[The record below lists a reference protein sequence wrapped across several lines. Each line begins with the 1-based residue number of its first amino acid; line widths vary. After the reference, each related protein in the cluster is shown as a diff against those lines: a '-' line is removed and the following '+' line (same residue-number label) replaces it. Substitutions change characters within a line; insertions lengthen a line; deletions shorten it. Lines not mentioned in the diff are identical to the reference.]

1 MSLFRPCRPDLRI
14 ASVMKDSPFKGVGT
28 KMMASVRVLLVLAVA
43 LLFPGLLHPTP
54 QPPKA
59 DESSGQPRFDGPAE
73 LPRVQVRSA
82 LADTPAPGRTRLVKE
97 GDNLQD
103 ALNDAK
109 CGDTLKLQ
117 AGATFG
123 GFYRFPQKS
132 CDDSHWIIVRTSA
145 SDDTLPPEG
154 TRITPCYAGVSSLP
168 GRPDFHC
175 PSPRNVM
182 AKIELDVK
190 AEAGPID
197 FMDGANHYRFI
208 GLEITRGMPKLHLR
222 NLVRLKEPEFAAH
235 HLVFDRVWV
244 HGTAQEET
252 KGGVH
257 LSGTTYVAIV
267 DSYFSDFHCIAA
279 KGTCTDAQ
287 AINGGTGEAPGGPY
301 KIENN
306 FLEASGQ
313 SVMFGG
319 GPGTTTPA
327 DIEIRRNHLFKP
339 LIWKPDEPGFVGA
352 YTGNP
357 FIVKNSFELKNAQR
371 VLFEGNVLENSWGG
385 FSQTGFSV
393 VLAPGNQGGH
403 CPLCRVTDVTIRYC
417 RIRNVGSVI
426 VIGTGVGAKKGFFA
440 SAAERYSIHDL
451 LVDDIEGHAYK
462 GFGLFAIIIS
472 DQPPIKDVHFD
483 HVTAFPPH
491 AILTVINRKEK
502 LPGLSITNS
511 IFDAGERQIAS
522 AGGGPQNCASPRD
535 RDPGGVLNQ
544 CFANPVV
551 ANNLI
556 IGGSGSWPAHNI
568 LVKDA
573 GAAGLWKKQTQTGTE
588 YRVCREKGEAASCT
602 KTSPALRAGSDGKN
616 IGADIDEIDKATA
629 GVI

>member
-1 MSLFRPCRPDLRI
+1 ME
-14 ASVMKDSPFKGVGT
+14 
-28 KMMASVRVLLVLAVA
+28 MMASVRVSLGLAVA
-43 LLFPGLLHPTP
+43 LLFPCLLHPTP
-54 QPPKA
+54 QHPKA
-59 DESSGQPRFDGPAE
+59 DESAGAPRFDGPAE

-97 GDNLQD
+97 SDNLQD

-117 AGATFG
+117 AGATFHG
-123 GFYRFPQKS
+123 VYRFPQKS
-132 CDDSHWIIVRTSA
+132 CDDSHWIIIRTSA
-145 SDDTLPPEG
+145 SDDTLPSEG

-182 AKIELDVK
+182 TKIELDVK
-190 AEAGPID
+190 AESGPI
-197 FMDGANHYRFI
+197 FLMDGANHYRFI
-208 GLEITRGMPKLHLR
+208 GLEITRGMPELHLR
-222 NLVRLKEPEFAAH
+222 NLVQLKDPEATAH
-235 HLVFDRVWV
+235 HLVFDRLWV
-244 HGTAQEET
+244 HGTAQDET

-267 DSYFSDFHCIAA
+267 DSYFSDFHCIAG
-279 KGTCTDAQ
+279 KGSCTDAQ
-287 AINGGTGEAPGGPY
+287 AINGGTGHAPGGPY

-319 GPGTTTPA
+319 GGGTTTPA

-339 LIWKPDEPGFVGA
+339 LIWKPDEPGFVA
-352 YTGNP
+352 SYTGNP
-357 FIVKNSFELKNAQR
+357 FIAKNNFELKNAQR

-393 VLAPGNQGGH
+393 LLAPGNQGGH
-403 CPLCRVTDVTIRYC
+403 CPLCQVTDVTIRYC
-417 RIRNVGSVI
+417 RIRNVGSAI
-426 VIGTGVGAKKGFFA
+426 QIANWLGAKKKARA
-440 SAAERYSIHDL
+440 SAGERYSIHDL
-451 LVDDIEGHAYK
+451 LVDDIVGKAYK
-462 GFGLFAIIIS
+462 GFGLFAIVVS
-472 DQPPIKDVHFD
+472 DEPPMKDVHID
-483 HVTAFPPH
+483 HVTAFPPR
-491 AILTVINRKEK
+491 AVLTVINRKEK
-502 LPGLSITNS
+502 LLGFSITNS
-511 IFDAGERQIAS
+511 IFHAGEKQIAS

-535 RDPGGVLNQ
+535 RDPAGVLNQ

-556 IGGSGSWPAHNI
+556 IGGYGSWPDHNI

-573 GAAGLWKKQTQTGTE
+573 GGAGLWKKQTQAGTE